1 MGLGYTYKC
10 KCTSPEPILLGVG
23 MGYPLLCEETR
34 KEMSDG
40 KYGENVQQIVKKYPR
55 GGVDC
60 EYMLYICACG
70 RWENDTKK
78 TINESVNQE
87 GSKKHIFYHLCP
99 DCGKRMR
106 AVPPNKAKLVCPK
119 CGEAMTDIQPEIR
132 WD

>member
-60 EYMLYICACG
+60 EYRLYICACG

-99 DCGKRMR
+99 DCGKLMR